1 MKNISSIVK
10 KTILPLALSS
20 IIFLNGCG
28 KKENGEEKSIRNFF
42 KIKNPG
48 ETEYIEYEK
57 KLIFDEKDF
66 KKENGQQIY
75 CPICYDIESKKKIS
89 IDDEFSKNAKGNNF
103 LEMFTSLKN
112 KLIEENYD
120 FSISPHYYGVSNL
133 IFPEYNT
140 RDFLFFGK
148 DDIWYNKN
156 GELMAERILEKIP
169 KIKYD
174 DIRKVSKILEKG
186 EEEPH
191 LTFIKT
197 RENNYYLLKQT
208 RYREEPPKMEFE
220 LYKLKNSKIPS
231 YSKKLPMR

>member
-103 LEMFTSLKN
+103 LEMF
-112 KLIEENYD
+112 
-120 FSISPHYYGVSNL
+120 
-133 IFPEYNT
+133 
-140 RDFLFFGK
+140 
-148 DDIWYNKN
+148 
-156 GELMAERILEKIP
+156 IL
-169 KIKYD
+169 
-174 DIRKVSKILEKG
+174 
-186 EEEPH
+186 
-191 LTFIKT
+191 
-197 RENNYYLLKQT
+197 
-208 RYREEPPKMEFE
+208 
-220 LYKLKNSKIPS
+220 
-231 YSKKLPMR
+231 